1 MVLQAARRM
10 EEHDVGTLPVLSPAK
25 EVVGIVTDRD
35 ITTRCVAR
43 ALDPATTPVSVVM
56 TRGVRSVNEA
66 VPIEQALRSMAGAKT
81 RRLVVTGDEGKL
93 VGLIAVDDI
102 LELLAEEMDSIG
114 RLLRKERPQI
124 AS

>member
-1 MVLQAARRM
+1 
-10 EEHDVGTLPVLSPAK
+10 
-25 EVVGIVTDRD
+25 
-35 ITTRCVAR
+35 
-43 ALDPATTPVSVVM
+43 
-56 TRGVRSVNEA
+56 
-66 VPIEQALRSMAGAKT
+66 
-81 RRLVVTGDEGKL
+81 L

>member
-10 EEHDVGTLPVLSPAK
+10 EEHDVGTLPVLNPAK

-43 ALDPATTPVSVVM
+43 ALDPANTPVSVVM
-56 TRGVRSVNEA
+56 TRGVRSVNES
-66 VPIEQALRSMAGAKT
+66 VPIEQVLRTMAGART

-102 LELLAEEMDSIG
+102 LELLAEEMDAIG
-114 RLLRKERPQI
+114 RLLRNERPKI